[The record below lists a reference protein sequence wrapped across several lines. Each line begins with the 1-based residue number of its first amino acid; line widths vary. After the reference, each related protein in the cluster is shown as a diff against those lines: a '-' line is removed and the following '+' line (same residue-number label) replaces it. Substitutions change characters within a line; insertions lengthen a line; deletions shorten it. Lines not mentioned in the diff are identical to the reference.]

1 MVGLSRVGNVN
12 RVNGIHR
19 TICASRWWARGVERE
34 LVPWCLKDVELGENV
49 LEIGPGFGAT
59 TRVLARRPGTLTAL
73 ELEERYCRRLQR
85 ELGDGATVIQ
95 GDATELP
102 FSDDSFSGAVC
113 FTMLHHVPSREL
125 QDRLL
130 SEVARVLR
138 PGAVFAGTDSLGQGF
153 LFKAIHIGD
162 TLVPV
167 DPDGLPERLQ
177 RAGLTEVRVDTSSRS
192 LRFRA
197 RKAQR

>member
-1 MVGLSRVGNVN
+1 M
-12 RVNGIHR
+12 NGIHR

-34 LVPWCLKDVELGENV
+34 LVPWCLSGVELGEDV
-49 LEIGPGFGAT
+49 LEVGPGFGAT
-59 TRVLARRPGTLTAL
+59 TRVLARRPGKLTAL
-73 ELEERYCRRLQR
+73 ELEERYCRRLTR
-85 ELGDGATVIQ
+85 ELGEHATIVQ

-102 FSDDSFSGAVC
+102 FPEGSFSGAVC
-113 FTMLHHVPSREL
+113 FTMLHHVPSPEL

-130 SEVARVLR
+130 SEVTRVLR
-138 PGAVFAGTDSLGQGF
+138 SGGVFAGTDSLGHGL

-167 DPDGLPERLQ
+167 DPCDLPDRLT
-177 RAGLTEVRVDTSSRS
+177 RAGLSEVRVDTSTSS

-197 RKAQR
+197 RKP

>member
-1 MVGLSRVGNVN
+1 M
-12 RVNGIHR
+12 NGIHR

-34 LVPWCLKDVELGENV
+34 LVPWCLKDVELGEDV
-49 LEIGPGFGAT
+49 LEVGPGFGAT

-73 ELEERYCRRLQR
+73 ELEARYCRRLRR
-85 ELGDGATVIQ
+85 ELGDSANVVE

-102 FSDDSFSGAVC
+102 FADGSFSGAVC
-113 FTMLHHVPSREL
+113 FTMLHHVPSHEL

-130 SEVARVLR
+130 AEVARVLR
-138 PGAVFAGTDSLGQGF
+138 PGGVFAGTDSLGHGL
-153 LFKAIHIGD
+153 LFRAIHIGD

-167 DPDGLPERLQ
+167 DPDELPARLEQ
-177 RAGLTEVRVDTSSRS
+177 AGLTNPRVDTSSSS

-197 RKAQR
+197 CKLELRA

>member
-1 MVGLSRVGNVN
+1 M
-12 RVNGIHR
+12 NGIHR

-34 LVPWCLKDVELGENV
+34 LVPWCLDGVELGEEV
-49 LEIGPGFGAT
+49 LEVGPGFGAT
-59 TRVLARRPGTLTAL
+59 TRVLARRPGRLTAI
-73 ELEERYCRRLQR
+73 ELEERYCRRLTR
-85 ELGDGATVIQ
+85 ELGDSATVVQ

-102 FSDDSFSGAVC
+102 FPDDSFSGAVC
-113 FTMLHHVPSREL
+113 FTMLHHVPTPAL

-138 PGAVFAGTDSLGQGF
+138 PGGVFAGTDSLGDGL
-153 LFKAIHIGD
+153 LFKTIHIGD

-167 DPDGLPERLQ
+167 DPQGLPDRLAG
-177 RAGLTEVRVDTSSRS
+177 AGLAEVRVETSSRS

-197 RKAQR
+197 RKP

>member
-1 MVGLSRVGNVN
+1 MQ
-12 RVNGIHR
+12 H
-19 TICASRWWARGVERE
+19 E
-34 LVPWCLKDVELGENV
+34 LIPWCLDGVELGDDV

-59 TRVLARRPGTLTAL
+59 TRVLARRSGRLTAL
-73 ELEERYCRRLQR
+73 ELKERYCRRLQR
-85 ELGDGATVIQ
+85 ELGDSATVIQ

-102 FSDDSFSGAVC
+102 FPEDSFSGAVC
-113 FTMLHHVPSREL
+113 FTMLHHVPSPEL

-130 SEVARVLR
+130 AEVTRVLR
-138 PGAVFAGTDSLGQGF
+138 PGGAFAGTDSLGHGL

-167 DPDGLPERLQ
+167 GPDDLPDRLT
-177 RAGLTEVRVDTSSRS
+177 RAGLRDVRVDTSSRS

-197 RKAQR
+197 RKP